1 MRPIIRIIRR
11 FPLVGCTLLIAGLFA
26 LPFALNSAAAILT
39 PARNDNG
46 IAPLFTPQVQHWGR
60 DIVRWS
66 AVHDIDPNLMATIMQ
81 IESCGH
87 PTVTSW
93 AGAQG
98 LFQVMPFHF
107 DAGEEMLDPDT
118 NAIRSANFIHECS
131 TYANGDPGLVMA
143 CYNGGPSVIRRS
155 FETWASETQRYF
167 IWGLGIYA
175 DARLNAS
182 SSQTLSQWLN
192 AGGANL
198 CDRASAVLG
207 IRG

>member
-1 MRPIIRIIRR
+1 MRWIIRVLRS
-11 FPLVGCTLLIAGLFA
+11 FPLLNLILVMIGLFG
-26 LPFALNSAAAILT
+26 LPFALNNVAALFSR
-39 PARNDNG
+39 PAQTG
-46 IAPLFTPQVQHWGR
+46 IAPLFTPQVQHWSR

-107 DAGEEMLDPDT
+107 DVGEEMLDPET
-118 NAIRSANFIHECS
+118 NATRSANFIHECS

-143 CYNGGPSVIRRS
+143 CYNGGPSVIFRS
-155 FETWASETQRYF
+155 FDTWATETKRYF

-175 DARLNAS
+175 DARLNAG
-182 SSQTLSQWLN
+182 SSQSLSEWLQ

-198 CDRASAVLG
+198 CDQAAAALG